1 MHFNETQATPTM
13 SETLRI
19 PGEFC
24 PNRPASNLLSIA
36 GDFLALTRPRILMLV
51 ILTAPAAMAM
61 GRDGWPDPAV
71 LIGVIIGTALIGGGC
86 GALNA
91 WIERERDAKMTRT
104 MNRPLPTGRLSP
116 RQALVFGLFTS
127 AVGLGLLLVVG
138 GGLCAAIGALTLLHY
153 IFVYTL
159 WLKPRSPQNIVIGGA
174 AGATAPL
181 IADAAVSGTIG
192 LWSLVLFAIIF
203 LWTPPHFWA
212 IALYRKDEYAAAG
225 FPMMPV
231 VVGDRATRKKMWV
244 YASILW
250 PVTLI
255 PWIGGALGPIYG
267 LTALVTG
274 GCFVASIAR
283 SRRIA
288 SVREDRRVF
297 AISIAY
303 LALLF
308 AVMILDLLVS

>member
-1 MHFNETQATPTM
+1 
-13 SETLRI
+13 
-19 PGEFC
+19 
-24 PNRPASNLLSIA
+24 
-36 GDFLALTRPRILMLV
+36 MLV
-51 ILTAPAAMAM
+51 LFTAPAAMAM
-61 GRDGWPDPAV
+61 GRSDWPELTVLVAV
-71 LIGVIIGTALIGGGC
+71 VAGTALIGGGC

-104 MNRPLPTGRLSP
+104 MERPLPTGRLQP
-116 RQALVFGLFTS
+116 REALVFGLLTS
-127 AVGLGLLLVVG
+127 AVGLGLLLAVG
-138 GGLCAAIGALTLLHY
+138 GRLSAAIGALTLLHY

-181 IADAAVSGTIG
+181 IADAAVSGAIG
-192 LWSLVLFAIIF
+192 PWSLVLFAIIF

-231 VVGDRATRKKMWV
+231 VVGDAATRRRMLA
-244 YASILW
+244 YACVLW
-250 PVTLI
+250 PVTLL

-267 LTALVTG
+267 GTALVSG
-274 GCFVASIAR
+274 GYFVASIAR
-283 SRRIA
+283 AMRVA
-288 SVREDRRVF
+288 QTQQDRQVF
-297 AISIAY
+297 TISIVY

-308 AVMILDLLVS
+308 AVMMLEMWVN

>member
-1 MHFNETQATPTM
+1 MSAT
-13 SETLRI
+13 L
-19 PGEFC
+19 
-24 PNRPASNLLSIA
+24 PAASDLSPARRVSNLLSLA
-36 GDFLALTRPRILMLV
+36 GDFLALTRPRVLTLV
-51 ILTAPAAMAM
+51 LFTAPAAMAM
-61 GRDGWPDPAV
+61 GREGWPEPGLLIAV
-71 LIGVIIGTALIGGGC
+71 VAATALIGGGC

-104 MNRPLPTGRLSP
+104 MDRPLPTGRLRP
-116 RQALVFGLFTS
+116 RQALVFGLLTS
-127 AVGLGLLLVVG
+127 GAGLALLQTVG
-138 GGLCAAIGALTLLHY
+138 GTLSAAIGALTLLHY

-181 IADAAVSGTIG
+181 IADAAANGAIG
-192 LWSLVLFAIIF
+192 PWSLVLFAIIF

-231 VVGDRATRKKMWV
+231 VVGNAATRKKMLA
-244 YASILW
+244 YACLLW

-255 PWIGGALGPIYG
+255 PWIGGALSPVYG
-267 LTALVTG
+267 LTALAAG
-274 GCFVASIAR
+274 GYFVASIAR

-288 SVREDRRVF
+288 DVKEDRRVF
-297 AISIAY
+297 AISIVY
-303 LALLF
+303 LSLLF
-308 AVMILDLLVS
+308 AVMVLELLLA

>member
-1 MHFNETQATPTM
+1 M
-13 SETLRI
+13 SETL
-19 PGEFC
+19 PVAGELC
-24 PNRPASNLLSIA
+24 PTRPASRPLGIA
-36 GDFLALTRPRILMLV
+36 GDFLALTRPRVLMLV
-51 ILTAPAAMAM
+51 LFTAPAAMAL
-61 GRDGWPDPAV
+61 GREGWPEPA
-71 LIGVIIGTALIGGGC
+71 LLTAIALGTALIGGGC

-104 MNRPLPTGRLSP
+104 MHRPLPTGRLDP
-116 RQALVFGLFTS
+116 RQALVFGLFTTAS
-127 AVGLGLLLVVG
+127 GLGLLLAVG
-138 GGLCAAIGALTLLHY
+138 GALSAAIGAVTVLHY

-159 WLKPRSPQNIVIGGA
+159 WLKPRSPQSIVICGA

-192 LWSLVLFAIIF
+192 IWSLVLFAIIF

-212 IALYRKDEYAAAG
+212 IALYRKDEYMAAG

-231 VVGDRATRKKMWV
+231 VVGNAATRKKMLAYAWV
-244 YASILW
+244 LW

-255 PWIGGALGPIYG
+255 PWIGGALGPVYG
-267 LTALVTG
+267 LTALAAG
-274 GCFVASIAR
+274 GAFVASIAR

-288 SVREDRRVF
+288 RSLEDRRVF
-297 AISIAY
+297 AISIMY

-308 AVMILDLLVS
+308 AVMTLELLLG

>member
-1 MHFNETQATPTM
+1 M
-13 SETLRI
+13 SGTL
-19 PGEFC
+19 
-24 PNRPASNLLSIA
+24 PAPSRLCSARRSSNLLSLA
-36 GDFLALTRPRILMLV
+36 GDFLALTRPRVLMLV
-51 ILTAPAAMAM
+51 IFTAPAAMAM
-61 GRDGWPDPAV
+61 GRDGWPEPAV
-71 LIGVIIGTALIGGGC
+71 AIAVVMGTALIGGGC

-104 MNRPLPTGRLSP
+104 MDRPLPAGRLSP

-127 AVGLGLLLVVG
+127 GAGLGLLLAVG
-138 GGLCAAIGALTLLHY
+138 GGLPAAIGALTLLHY

-231 VVGDRATRKKMWV
+231 VVGNAATRKKMLV
-244 YASILW
+244 YACVLW
-250 PVTLI
+250 PTTLI
-255 PWIGGALGPIYG
+255 PWIGGALGPVYG
-267 LTALVTG
+267 LTALAAG
-274 GCFVASIAR
+274 GYFVASIAR

-288 SVREDRRVF
+288 RPLEDRRVF
-297 AISIAY
+297 AISVIY

-308 AVMILDLLVS
+308 AVMLLELALG

>member
-1 MHFNETQATPTM
+1 M
-13 SETLRI
+13 SGTL
-19 PGEFC
+19 
-24 PNRPASNLLSIA
+24 PAPSGLCSARRSSNLLSLA
-36 GDFLALTRPRILMLV
+36 GDFLALTRPRVLMLV
-51 ILTAPAAMAM
+51 IFTAPAAMAM
-61 GRDGWPDPAV
+61 GRDGWPEPAV
-71 LIGVIIGTALIGGGC
+71 AIAIVMGMALIGGGC

-104 MNRPLPTGRLSP
+104 MDRPLPAGRLSP
-116 RQALVFGLFTS
+116 RQALAFGLFTS
-127 AVGLGLLLVVG
+127 GAGLGLLLAVG
-138 GGLCAAIGALTLLHY
+138 GGLPAAIGALTLFHY

-231 VVGDRATRKKMWV
+231 VVGNAATRKKMLV
-244 YASILW
+244 YACVLW
-250 PVTLI
+250 PTTLI
-255 PWIGGALGPIYG
+255 PWIGGALGPVYG
-267 LTALVTG
+267 LTALAAG
-274 GCFVASIAR
+274 GYFVASIAR

-288 SVREDRRVF
+288 RPLEDRRVF
-297 AISIAY
+297 AISVIY

-308 AVMILDLLVS
+308 AVMLLELALG

>member
-1 MHFNETQATPTM
+1 M
-13 SETLRI
+13 SETPIAPSSTGVLERTASKLS
-19 PGEFC
+19 
-24 PNRPASNLLSIA
+24 PARRSTDLLCIA
-36 GDFLALTRPRILMLV
+36 GDFLALTRPRVLMLV
-51 ILTAPAAMAM
+51 LFTAPAAMAM
-61 GRDGWPDPAV
+61 GRDGWPEPAV
-71 LIGVIIGTALIGGGC
+71 LIAVAAGTALIGGGC
-86 GALNA
+86 SALNA

-104 MNRPLPTGRLSP
+104 MERPLPTGRLSP

-127 AVGLGLLLVVG
+127 GVGLGLLLAVG
-138 GGLCAAIGALTLLHY
+138 GGLSAAIGALTLLHY

-225 FPMMPV
+225 FPMMPI
-231 VVGDRATRKKMWV
+231 VVGDAATRDQMLA
-244 YASILW
+244 YACILW

-255 PWIGGALGPIYG
+255 PWIGGAIGPVYG
-267 LTALVTG
+267 LTALAAG
-274 GCFVASIAR
+274 GAFVASIAR

-288 SVREDRRVF
+288 RSLEDRRVF
-297 AISIAY
+297 AISIIY

-308 AVMILDLLVS
+308 AVMMLELLAG

>member
-1 MHFNETQATPTM
+1 M
-13 SETLRI
+13 SETL
-19 PGEFC
+19 PVPSELC
-24 PNRPASNLLSIA
+24 ATRPSSRLLGIA
-36 GDFLALTRPRILMLV
+36 GDFLALTRPRILVLV
-51 ILTAPAAMAM
+51 LVTAPAAMAM
-61 GRDGWPDPAV
+61 GRNVWPESAILLAV
-71 LIGVIIGTALIGGGC
+71 VAGTALIGGGC

-104 MNRPLPTGRLSP
+104 MDRPLPTGRLRP

-127 AVGLGLLLVVG
+127 GAGLGLLLAYG
-138 GGLCAAIGALTLLHY
+138 GGLAAAIGLLTLLHY

-192 LWSLVLFAIIF
+192 VWSLVLFAIIF

-212 IALYRKDEYAAAG
+212 IALYRKREYAAAG
-225 FPMMPV
+225 FPMMPN
-231 VVGDRATRKKMWV
+231 VVGNAATRRKMLA
-244 YASILW
+244 YACVLW

-255 PWIGGALGPIYG
+255 PWIGGALGPVYG
-267 LTALVTG
+267 LTALAAG
-274 GCFVASIAR
+274 GYFVLSIAR

-288 SVREDRRVF
+288 RDVEDRRVF
-297 AISIAY
+297 AISIMY
-303 LALLF
+303 LALIF
-308 AVMILDLLVS
+308 GVMVLELLVG